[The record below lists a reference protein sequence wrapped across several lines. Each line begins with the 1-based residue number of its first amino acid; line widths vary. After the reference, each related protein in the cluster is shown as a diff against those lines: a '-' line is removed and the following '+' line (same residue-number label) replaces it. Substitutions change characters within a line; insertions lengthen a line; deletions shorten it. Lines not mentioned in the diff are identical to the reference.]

1 MRPLVRQTTFFHDF
15 LFRID
20 FSDLIYY
27 LLRWQFESKIRL
39 FERMVNT
46 VARLMSQGEEGVEPK
61 IFDSFATFTSDI
73 YCALTQDRPN
83 EPRSFKLSGSLPLFH
98 VKCLPGLKS
107 LLLVKQL
114 PHHTRLMVCRLIED
128 MEHWQSRNHLDANA
142 DFTSTAIP
150 SSNASLVGLIRDATS
165 NAAERSVLFSKFSL
179 ICSLSSSSDLSS
191 TSEESVVG
199 EYRKEPLMRAIEVFE
214 AMPATLLD
222 SVFDLTLTCLTH
234 NAPFEELVRH
244 LKWIRKA
251 TEPWSEL
258 DQLLLRSR
266 LVELSRIVV
275 TQRRDPSSVSEMF
288 ENIIPDIFQQLTY
301 GVAEKSAWSVGSAA
315 KEIEILCVALER
327 DLDLSLAYESIK
339 SYLVQL
345 KPFFDLALKP
355 ASKGSSGGGNL
366 KTHSSLRRSLG
377 RATSATLA
385 SKAETTQA
393 TTEKAIEAQDLTM
406 RRAFDYAITC
416 VNSYNPSVFLQNGF
430 SAIVAFANTAFG
442 EEMQNDSS
450 LLNSALLLGT
460 LFVQQKSDPGSFVS
474 FFKSH
479 MVDSFATVISWH
491 KDVSLA
497 KRKKLFVEILDFGF
511 SCVKAGNT
519 NRYKFFSWFMPPI
532 YAQVDGLSGS
542 DENKVEIVS
551 EIVATCLTTL
561 QKGND
566 IDLLLRDG
574 VPMVL
579 NLFKQQPSQIAPTLR
594 LVATKLLQHNN
605 FWSLL
610 QMNFCLQSSKQHF
623 ASFASEEAIDNFF
636 RYLISKGQRKMI
648 NAANEVCVAH
658 LSRSQYYGIR
668 NYIFASFEPD
678 LDAFQRDSPVALT
691 VPLTDPILKENDPKA
706 LEVTAEEGE
715 EQKDE
720 DEVMPRYIVNP
731 KTRLSM
737 DAISDL
743 LGLLN
748 SVFQVDR
755 SDKGVMK
762 IVRRLL
768 EDVRVSLEE
777 RRFDAHTVDAFRDH
791 LSRVLLFKNL
801 FPQLLAQHAETSS
814 PEFLANLFLQ
824 TFPSDV
830 IRDEET
836 MAVLSSL
843 GTRIDR
849 VNNHLQK
856 FQHVANATTDLLSAF
871 FAWTPEMS
879 SAGGNSSGSFMHSSQ
894 MNAEQQIYFRKKHLR
909 EHVFNLPANQALRAH
924 LVSVGYHPDFFAKDL
939 EIRVDIDDRRN
950 LDDLFKTTLST
961 LYGEYLDILKD
972 LYPDL
977 KHVHY
982 EGADVPTE
990 DYFVEN
996 HRTSFTVED
1005 LRARR
1010 NHAIKMIDK
1019 KLKTHPNK
1027 VNLQNRKLSILTRE
1041 EGLEETLEKDKLL
1054 EGLAPPQRRRYWVR
1068 LNNSY
1073 WKVAAC
1079 CGKQI
1084 SGCYAPNGDHAEK
1097 VLENSLKNNVCFM
1110 SLYESKKGSRESSKK
1125 NKKKK
1130 AGGKKKAKKDEEDA
1144 ESDDSDLDE
1153 EDGPGLE
1160 LENIEVIYTDQ
1171 GLYVFKLYTNG
1182 HNLDTTLAWLQFF
1195 KVLASSRLVP
1205 AIIIPNNFPN
1215 VRIFNQLETFVP
1227 TQVAGSIIT
1236 MKDSFFDEFGVTSY
1250 YDIPV
1255 EKIKLG
1261 DIVLDE
1267 ENAAEIVIAENVDL
1281 HQDGLKSSGSRSRLI
1296 QSTGIDATL
1305 VSDKE
1310 HEKMKTQQKRMRP
1323 QQDLSGMVL
1332 SGTIRRVKLKM
1343 SEDAVLLPFV
1353 YTVEAFV
1360 RYISQYLSLYLE
1372 KGIRDKTLISVGLD
1386 LETWNRRKQVKSQA
1400 QLSEAIKNTIVDTI
1414 AATIHEELE
1423 QWMQPQALC
1432 RLFTESR
1439 AQFFELRAHW
1449 QQLVAL
1455 LYAEIE
1461 QDNEHPMTEEMI
1473 TQRQVDIGK
1482 AKNGLLLAK
1491 ALMGDIQT
1499 TLSLDNFPRLPLEQ
1513 VVKWIF
1519 GNEDRVWRERGG
1531 RPGEETLSVFLN
1543 FCRYYEDDPKQLTQ
1557 AQQQVRLSTQA
1568 QQELAARAA
1577 AANANLAQAP
1587 PVATAPVGT
1596 LAAEASSSSQTNNIS
1611 LGLEQTQVIQ
1621 QQEMEVKSEEEDS
1634 LTSFKG
1640 HHYGNPPWGGFV
1652 TLATLPEASDEAAT
1666 TKMVTAAARGAGGAS
1681 NKEIVAYCIGDY
1693 IAVDDFEVITAWVHP
1708 NYRSFGLALD
1718 LYKRTAYRL
1727 WKTNARFV
1735 TFDMLLGTVEHL
1747 VQLSPALGLL
1757 HKLGILQ
1764 RIITKRKNSHSSDT
1778 DHGTERFERLTV
1790 SLKWMVLAFKM
1801 MDLWAKI
1808 KAWITRRMQ
1817 PNRYIQY
1824 PWKSW
1829 FFQENVDS
1837 QSATSSNQP

>member
-1 MRPLVRQTTFFHDF
+1 M
-15 LFRID
+15 
-20 FSDLIYY
+20 
-27 LLRWQFESKIRL
+27 
-39 FERMVNT
+39 N
-46 VARLMSQGEEGVEPK
+46 QGDEGVEPK
-61 IFDSFATFTSDI
+61 IFDSFATIVSDI
-73 YCALTQDRPN
+73 YCSLTQDRLN
-83 EPRSFKLSGSLPLFH
+83 APRSIKLAGSLPLFH
-98 VKCLPGLKS
+98 LKCLPGLKS

-128 MEHWQSRNHLDANA
+128 MEQWQSNNHLDANA
-142 DFTSTAIP
+142 DFSNMNIP
-150 SSNASLVGLIRDATS
+150 AQNASFVGLIRDSTS
-165 NAAERSVLFSKFSL
+165 NASERSILYSKFSL
-179 ICSLSSSSDLSS
+179 ICSLSNGVD
-191 TSEESVVG
+191 
-199 EYRKEPLMRAIEVFE
+199 EYHREPLMRALDVFE
-214 AMPATLLD
+214 VMPVTLLD
-222 SVFDLTLTCLTH
+222 SVFDLVLTCLTQQ
-234 NAPFEELVRH
+234 APFDELIRH
-244 LKWIRKA
+244 FQWIRNA
-251 TEPWSEL
+251 TEMWSEL

-266 LVELSRIVV
+266 LVELSRIMVA
-275 TQRRDPSSVSEMF
+275 QHRSSLEISQMYETS
-288 ENIIPDIFQQLTY
+288 IPDMFKQLTY
-301 GVAEKSAWSVGSAA
+301 GVVDKSAWSVGSAA

-327 DLDLSLAYESIK
+327 DLEPSLALDAIRH
-339 SYLVQL
+339 YLSQL
-345 KPFFDLALKP
+345 KPFFTAALKTTAQ
-355 ASKGSSGGGNL
+355 ASSSGTI
-366 KTHSSLRRSLG
+366 KSHSSLRRSLG
-377 RATSATLA
+377 RSSSYSTSTSASTSTHSSQSTDL
-385 SKAETTQA
+385 SGKEL
-393 TTEKAIEAQDLTM
+393 ELAIEAQDSTM
-406 RRAFDYAITC
+406 RRAFDYAIAC
-416 VNSYNPSVFLQNGF
+416 VNSYHPSVFLEAGF
-430 SAIVAFANTAFG
+430 DSIVSFSNTAFG
-442 EEMQNDSS
+442 ESVKNDSG

-460 LFVQQKSDPGSFVS
+460 LFVQQKSDPGSLVT
-474 FFKSH
+474 FFQSH
-479 MVDSFATVISWH
+479 MVDSFSTVISWH
-491 KDVSLA
+491 SEVSLA
-497 KRKKLFVEILDFGF
+497 KRKKLFMDILDFGF
-511 SCVKAGNT
+511 SCVQAGNT
-519 NRYKFFSWFMPPI
+519 NRYKFFCWFMPPI
-532 YAQVDGLSGS
+532 YTQVSALSGG
-542 DENKVEIVS
+542 DENKVDIVS

-579 NLFKQQPSQIAPTLR
+579 DLFKHQPSQIAPTLR

-623 ASFASEEAIDNFF
+623 KSFASEEAIENFF
-636 RYLISKGQRKMI
+636 RYLISKGQRKAI

-658 LSRSQYYGIR
+658 LSRPQFYGVR

-678 LDAFQRDSPVALT
+678 LEEFQSRPTDQEDDGTPITMKDDITEEEIAKIDLEMRLPSSDHPGSSIPQ
-691 VPLTDPILKENDPKA
+691 VPQDVDKPL
-706 LEVTAEEGE
+706 
-715 EQKDE
+715 
-720 DEVMPRYIVNP
+720 PRYIVNP

-737 DAISDL
+737 DAVADL

-762 IVRRLL
+762 IIRRLL

-777 RRFDAHTVDAFRDH
+777 HRFDSHTVDAFRDH

-801 FPQLLAQHAETSS
+801 FPQLLAQHAETQS

-830 IRDEET
+830 IRDDET
-836 MAVLSSL
+836 MATLSLL

-849 VNNHLQK
+849 VNHHLQK
-856 FQHVANATTDLLSAF
+856 FQHVATATTNLLSAF
-871 FAWTPEMS
+871 FEWKPDGTASFPSSSSSSSSHSYSSSSSSAQASSMS
-879 SAGGNSSGSFMHSSQ
+879 SPS
-894 MNAEQQIYFRKKHLR
+894 QQIYYRRKHLR
-909 EHVFNLPANQALRAH
+909 DLVFNMPANQSLRSH
-924 LVSVGYHPDFFAKDL
+924 LVSVGYHTDFFAKDL

-961 LYGEYLDILKD
+961 LYSEYLDILKE
-972 LYPDL
+972 LYPGI

-982 EGADVPTE
+982 EGADVPME

-1010 NHAIKMIDK
+1010 NHIIKLIDK
-1019 KLKTHPNK
+1019 KLKAHSNK
-1027 VNLQNRKLSILTRE
+1027 INLQNRKLSLLTRE
-1041 EGLEETLEKDKLL
+1041 EGLEDALEKDKLL
-1054 EGLAPPQRRRYWVR
+1054 EGLTPPQRRRYWVR

-1097 VLENSLKNNVCFM
+1097 VLENALKANTCFI
-1110 SLYESKKGSRESSKK
+1110 SLYESKSGSGDSGKKKK

-1130 AGGKKKAKKDEEDA
+1130 SKKTAKKDEKEV
-1144 ESDDSDLDE
+1144 EE
-1153 EDGPGLE
+1153 EDEDDDDDTPGLE
-1160 LENIEVIYTDQ
+1160 LENIEVLYTDQ

-1236 MKDSFFDEFGVTSY
+1236 LKDSFFEEFGVTSY

-1267 ENAAEIVIAENVDL
+1267 ENASEIVIAENVDL

-1296 QSTGIDATL
+1296 QSTDIDATL
-1305 VSDKE
+1305 VSDKD
-1310 HEKMKTQQKRMRP
+1310 HEKMKKQQKRSRP

-1332 SGTIRRVKLKM
+1332 SSTIRRVKQKM
-1343 SEDAVLLPFV
+1343 NDDVALSPFM
-1353 YTVEAFV
+1353 YTIEAFV

-1400 QLSEAIKNTIVDTI
+1400 QLSEATKNAIIDTI
-1414 AATIHEELE
+1414 AVTIHEEIE

-1432 RLFTESR
+1432 RLFSDSR
-1439 AQFFELRAHW
+1439 AQFFELRSHW
-1449 QQLVAL
+1449 QQLVSL
-1455 LYAEIE
+1455 QHEDVGNDE
-1461 QDNEHPMTEEMI
+1461 EHPIAEEMVK
-1473 TQRQVDIGK
+1473 QRQVDIEG
-1482 AKNGLLLAK
+1482 AKRGVALARS
-1491 ALMGDIQT
+1491 LMGDIQT
-1499 TLSLDNFPRLPLEQ
+1499 TLSLDRFPRLPLEQ
-1513 VVKWIF
+1513 VVKSIF

-1531 RPGEETLSVFLN
+1531 RPGEETLAVFLN
-1543 FCRYYEDDPKQLTQ
+1543 FCRYYEEDPKQLTQ

-1568 QQELAARAA
+1568 QQELARAA
-1577 AANANLAQAP
+1577 AAASNPPANPVMASIEPQSTSTLESALETQSSNSLAPMSPLAQ
-1587 PVATAPVGT
+1587 
-1596 LAAEASSSSQTNNIS
+1596 S
-1611 LGLEQTQVIQ
+1611 QVIHREGQ
-1621 QQEMEVKSEEEDS
+1621 AVADVPEDES
-1634 LTSFKG
+1634 LSSFKG

-1652 TLATLPEASDEAAT
+1652 TMASLPEEPGDDVAIS
-1666 TKMVTAAARGAGGAS
+1666 KLVSSVVARGSSS
-1681 NKEIVAYCIGDY
+1681 NRDVVAYCIGDY
-1693 IAVDDFEVITAWVHP
+1693 IAPDDFEVVTAWVHP
-1708 NYRSFGLALD
+1708 NYRSFGLALE

-1727 WKTNARFV
+1727 WNSKACFV

-1747 VQLSPALGLL
+1747 TKLSPALNIL

-1764 RIITKRKNSHSSDT
+1764 KIIVKRRNSHSSET
-1778 DHGTERFERLTV
+1778 EHGTERFERLTV
-1790 SLKWMVLAFKM
+1790 SLRWMVLAFKI
-1801 MDLWAKI
+1801 MDLWTNVKVWVSKKMYPA
-1808 KAWITRRMQ
+1808 
-1817 PNRYIQY
+1817 RYLQY

-1829 FFQENVDS
+1829 FLTPTLAAADAEA
-1837 QSATSSNQP
+1837 SAASSSDQP